1 MEQRL
6 DIWLWLLQRGTAVL
20 LAVFVVIHFV
30 TIVLTIGHGVS
41 AGAIAARVADNGL
54 FLLFYGLF
62 AVSAALHG
70 CIGLRNILRELTGA
84 GRAADLVSLA
94 ACALLLWL
102 GLRAAFGLY
111 GLAA

>member
-1 MEQRL
+1 MGQRL

-20 LAVFVVIHFV
+20 LALFVLIHFV

-41 AGAIAARVADNGL
+41 AGAIVARVAGNSL

-62 AVSAALHG
+62 AIAAALHG
-70 CIGLRNILRELTGA
+70 CIGLRNILHEVTRA
-84 GRAADLVSLA
+84 GRTADLVSLA

-111 GLAA
+111 VLAA

>member
-1 MEQRL
+1 MGQRL
-6 DIWLWLLQRGTAVL
+6 DIWLWLVQRGTAVL
-20 LAVFVVIHFV
+20 LAVFVLIHFV
-30 TIVLTIGHGVS
+30 TIVLTIGHDVS
-41 AGAIAARVADNGL
+41 AGAIVARVAGNSL

-62 AVSAALHG
+62 AASAALHG
-70 CIGLRNILRELTGA
+70 SIGLRNILRETTGT

-111 GLAA
+111 GLAG